1 VTEPSVLSPLDLV
14 SAKLHRPSRPLDF
27 SVILTLEPGAV
38 QWEMLQ
44 AGAISATH
52 LFPTSG
58 SRVVSRSWQWENTD
72 PFDTYEAEDLPSAER
87 AIHDFVNGGKD
98 PHSDIQVRQLLVT
111 VRSSDEVTLVSR
123 FHHCAFDGVSAALW
137 IFHQM
142 MVASGEVESESSLG
156 LWDGP
161 ELRTHEDHHRKSAF
175 SHVGA
180 SRRVWSPSTKAT
192 PVRDWH
198 SWTLDSSHHA
208 VVKQKVEG
216 ITTNDI
222 LSASILQTMV
232 DWNIA
237 HGVHSNKMG
246 LWVPMNIRRQAFV
259 GFGNGSSRIRIYAD
273 KMHAETPAE
282 RYQKIRE
289 QVMWSKDNGEWH
301 VPTDSPILGLSDAFM
316 VPILRA
322 FLGRPWVD
330 MASAPFTHLE
340 DLGLASRFVPMVRS
354 ASWVIMLHERFPFGI
369 TAASVGPD
377 TQFTM
382 TYDPGMISREHVFEF
397 ERMFSE
403 RVRTD
408 REEIIG

>member
-1 VTEPSVLSPLDLV
+1 VTEPSALSPLDLV
-14 SAKLHRPSRPLDF
+14 SAKLHKASRPLNF

-38 QWEMLQ
+38 QAEMLRV
-44 AGAISATH
+44 GAISATH
-52 LFPTSG
+52 LFPSSG
-58 SRVVSRSWQWENTD
+58 SRVVNRVWQWEDID
-72 PFDTYEAEDLPSAER
+72 PLDVFEADDSSSAEL
-87 AIHDFVNGGKD
+87 AIHGFVNGGTD
-98 PHSDIQVRQLLVT
+98 PHVDIQVRQLLVT
-111 VRSSDEVTLVSR
+111 VRTSDEVTLVSR
-123 FHHCAFDGVSAALW
+123 FHHSAFDGVSAALW

-142 MVASGEVESESSLG
+142 MVASGEVEAERTLG
-156 LWDGP
+156 PWAGP
-161 ELRTHEDHHRKSAF
+161 DLRTHDNHHRKSAF

-208 VVKQKVEG
+208 AVKQQVEG

-222 LSASILQTMV
+222 LSASILQTMM

-237 HGVHSNKMG
+237 HGVPSNKMG

-273 KMHAETPAE
+273 KMEAETPSE
-282 RYQKIRE
+282 RYRNIRE

-301 VPTDSPILGLSDAFM
+301 VPTDSAILGMPDSFM

-330 MASAPFTHLE
+330 MASVPFTHLE
-340 DLGLASRFVPMVRS
+340 DLGLASRFVPLVRK

-369 TAASVGPD
+369 TAATVGAD

-382 TYDPGMISREHVFEF
+382 TYDPGMITREHVCEF
-397 ERMFSE
+397 EQMFSE
-403 RVRTD
+403 RVRSD
-408 REEIIG
+408 REEVIG